1 MIGVAV
7 TLPQVASVIFGQQFI
22 SSAPGLSPQPPHVY
36 HFLGA
41 AVTTDQLI
49 SYACVGVVLVL
60 GTFIIRRTSVG
71 LTVRAVVD
79 SPAMTKLS
87 GTNPSRVA
95 VGVWVVNALLAGLAG
110 VLSAPILGVSSV
122 DNYTLLVAAAFAAVV
137 AARLRN
143 LVVGVV
149 VGLLMGIATALAQW
163 LLPPASPW
171 TVGVVE
177 SIPFAFIVVSL
188 VLYTLRD
195 GGVADQTA
203 MVGGALDAA
212 LGLPHARMTPR
223 RKAIAVASARPVA
236 GAARPSRSRL
246 RLGAKARWAALP
258 LSSPGLI
265 VALILPVALSGYR
278 AGLVAQAAAYAIVFL
293 SYTLLTGQGGVI
305 SLCQITFAGVGA
317 LGTARLASVDHWPL
331 GLAIVASAVI
341 AGAIGVGIGL
351 LTLRMGELYMALV
364 TLAFGLLMYE
374 LVFDLGSFVNQGL
387 GIPINRPSFA
397 GSDRA
402 FSYFAVSVFLLLALI
417 VALVQRSTIGL
428 ALGAA
433 RSSPDGARALGVGVV
448 SIRLFTFGLSA
459 FIASVGGSLLAI
471 YAGAALPTSYQAL
484 AGLILLAVLVTFGA
498 RTANAAMFAGL
509 AFVFVANLVSVYLP
523 PSWAPVPA
531 VAFGVGAV
539 LVAKDPE
546 GSVAALNRQLRDAG
560 RLVLGLINR
569 RGVDAGYPDAA
580 TQSIESGALR

>member
-1 MIGVAV
+1 
-7 TLPQVASVIFGQQFI
+7 
-22 SSAPGLSPQPPHVY
+22 
-36 HFLGA
+36 
-41 AVTTDQLI
+41 
-49 SYACVGVVLVL
+49 
-60 GTFIIRRTSVG
+60 
-71 LTVRAVVD
+71 
-79 SPAMTKLS
+79 MTKLS
-87 GTNPSRVA
+87 WTNPSRVA
-95 VGVWVVNALLAGLAG
+95 LGVWVVNALLAGLAG

-569 RGVDAGYPDAA
+569 RGVDADYPEAA

>member
-1 MIGVAV
+1 
-7 TLPQVASVIFGQQFI
+7 
-22 SSAPGLSPQPPHVY
+22 
-36 HFLGA
+36 
-41 AVTTDQLI
+41 
-49 SYACVGVVLVL
+49 
-60 GTFIIRRTSVG
+60 
-71 LTVRAVVD
+71 
-79 SPAMTKLS
+79 
-87 GTNPSRVA
+87 
-95 VGVWVVNALLAGLAG
+95 
-110 VLSAPILGVSSV
+110 
-122 DNYTLLVAAAFAAVV
+122 
-137 AARLRN
+137 
-143 LVVGVV
+143 
-149 VGLLMGIATALAQW
+149 
-163 LLPPASPW
+163 
-171 TVGVVE
+171 
-177 SIPFAFIVVSL
+177 
-188 VLYTLRD
+188 
-195 GGVADQTA
+195 
-203 MVGGALDAA
+203 
-212 LGLPHARMTPR
+212 
-223 RKAIAVASARPVA
+223 
-236 GAARPSRSRL
+236 
-246 RLGAKARWAALP
+246 
-258 LSSPGLI
+258 
-265 VALILPVALSGYR
+265 
-278 AGLVAQAAAYAIVFL
+278 VFL

-331 GLAIVASAVI
+331 ALAIVASAVI

-387 GIPINRPSFA
+387 GIPLNRPSFA

-402 FSYFAVSVFLLLALI
+402 FSYFAVGVFLLLALI